1 MNDLLA
7 VFVFMLIPVV
17 LLMRHDDEIKKR
29 EYDV

>member
-17 LLMRHDDEIKKR
+17 LLIRHDEEIEKR